1 MKIKMRV
8 VSNFRGGAAKAKVKK
23 AGGKALLKVVT
34 KMAEQ
39 AKTPWPTGTPYLTGN
54 NARSL
59 DFDCD
64 MAKLWA
70 TLFSTSGYGGFLEVG
85 YDRGGRHFDPRPY
98 MKPALDRY
106 LPKFGE
112 YMRGYL

>member
-1 MKIKMRV
+1 MKMKMRV
-8 VSNFRGGAAKAKVKK
+8 VSNFRGDAAKAKVKK

-64 MAKLWA
+64 QDNLRAS
-70 TLFSTSGYGGFLEVG
+70 LFSTSGYGGYLEVG
-85 YDRGGRHFDPRPY
+85 ADGRPPRPY

-106 LPKFGE
+106 FPKFGE
-112 YMRGYL
+112 YMREYL